1 MSQARNKKRNGQT
14 KPKTNDWRTERR
26 HRAWALHKRS
36 WKNITIARALG
47 VTKGAVSQWLSAA
60 QEQGVAALAGRPR
73 PGRPARLTSVQH
85 QTLVAY
91 LKQGPLAH
99 GFRGE
104 VWTCP
109 RVKTAIH
116 RYFNI
121 DYSASQVSRIL
132 KQIDWTPQKPIRRQ
146 RVRDEAAIA
155 HWRRYK
161 WPSLKKG

>member
-1 MSQARNKKRNGQT
+1 MSKARNKKRNRQT
-14 KPKTNDWRTERR
+14 KPKVKDWRTERR
-26 HRAWALHKRS
+26 HRAWALHKRG

-47 VTKGAVSQWLSAA
+47 VTTGAVSQWLSTARR
-60 QEQGVAALAGRPR
+60 QGYAALAGRPR
-73 PGRPARLTSVQH
+73 PGRPARLTLVQR
-85 QTLVAY
+85 QALVTY
-91 LKQGPLAH
+91 LKKGSPAH
-99 GFRGE
+99 GFRGD

-109 RVKTAIH
+109 RVKIVIH

-155 HWRRYK
+155 HWRRYT

>member
-1 MSQARNKKRNGQT
+1 MSKTRNKKQNRPTQ
-14 KPKTNDWRTERR
+14 PKIKDWRTERR
-26 HRAWALHKRS
+26 HRAWALHKRG

-47 VTKGAVSQWLSAA
+47 VTKGAVSQWLSVA
-60 QEQGVAALAGRPR
+60 QKQGAVALAGRPR
-73 PGRPARLTSVQH
+73 PGRPARLTAVQR
-85 QTLVAY
+85 QGLITY
-91 LKQGPLAH
+91 LKQGARTH

-109 RVKTAIH
+109 RVKIVIH

-121 DYSASQVSRIL
+121 EYSAAQVSRIL

-146 RVRDEAAIA
+146 RVRDETAIA